1 MKTKINL
8 LILVVSGLLSAQ
20 IFAQN
25 TITGNVTDD
34 NGMPLANANVLIEGT
49 TQGVVTDFNGNF
61 TLVTNQTYP
70 LNIKISYIGFA
81 GQTITVEHSGSIQI
95 SLQAGNIFDEVI
107 VSASRRAEKL
117 QEAPAAVSVLNA
129 EELSNS
135 GGAISPI
142 RALINTPDVELQ
154 QQTGQ
159 RINLALRGSS
169 GVFSTG
175 VFPMLDYRSLISPG
189 LEFFDSQNSPIN
201 NIDLERIEV
210 VLGPGS
216 ALYGP
221 DVTSGVVH
229 FISKSPFKHPGTTAE
244 LIYGDRNT
252 TKVAIR
258 HANHNEDNTFG
269 YKINARY
276 GFGQD
281 FVLDPEDANDKKVL
295 DNFQTI
301 IRRANITP
309 EGVVDT
315 ENDGPVL
322 ISTKK
327 EQIPDYWAAMVNTS
341 LYFRPKSGMEIIT
354 SGGWN
359 AGKAIF
365 YNELGEGM
373 SNSNEYWAQARF
385 NYKGWFAQTYYI
397 KNDGGNDSNPVYLNR
412 TGLIVPLERSHYE
425 AQIQYN
431 FDLPN
436 LLNSEWTVGV
446 DYRNAL
452 SDTQN
457 HVYGRFENDDD
468 YFVLGSYAQ
477 GKFKMSK
484 KFDMFLAGRYDGY
497 NFTDEKTFSPRAA
510 LVYKLN
516 ENHNFRIS
524 YNRAANPIPASDI
537 YFDLPIQREPGVLD
551 VWNIGGKNPYT
562 FGTNP
567 QIDWLVPGVPNTNFE
582 DGFPLSAA
590 YSFVNNN
597 VIAQL
602 VALGSQDPNLAPILP
617 LITSL
622 LEENTPDGFSSISS
636 FNENGTALLPQD
648 GETVL
653 ISKMSAIEF
662 GYKGLLWDKLAVG
675 FDVYHLRSTAGGGFT
690 QVSPMI
696 NIEDLPNKLG
706 NSVQSKI
713 QPLLEQALIDTEN
726 YPQPIAEAVATQV
739 GETLNGAYNAGG
751 QGFLDELSSA
761 GLPFHGVVPTE
772 QAPIGNIPKL
782 IYGYITRDSGKINTN
797 WGFEA
802 HSKYYFSDLLTTYLN
817 YTWFNRSSGEPGDL
831 NFPQNKIR
839 WGMSYQPENGWV
851 GSVSYQWNQAYK
863 SNQTTFPGRIDALS
877 VFDVM
882 KGYNFSNGLKIHLSA
897 VNLFNNKFRALPG
910 MPQIGRTITLRLL
923 YDF

>member
-8 LILVVSGLLSAQ
+8 LFLIISGLLSVQ
-20 IFAQN
+20 IIAQN
-25 TITGNVTDD
+25 TIIGNVTDD
-34 NGMPLANANVLIEGT
+34 NGMPLSSANVKVEGT
-49 TQGVVTDFNGNF
+49 NEGVVTDFNGNF
-61 TLVTNQTYP
+61 TLNTSKNFP
-70 LNIKISYIGFA
+70 ISLLISYIGFET
-81 GQTITVEHSGSIQI
+81 QSLTVESASPIQI
-95 SLQAGNIFDEVI
+95 GMEQGNVFDEVI
-107 VSASRRAEKL
+107 VSASRRVEKL

-129 EELSNS
+129 EQLSNS
-135 GGAISPI
+135 GGAVSPI
-142 RALINTPDVELQ
+142 RALINTPGVELQ

-244 LIYGDRNT
+244 LIYGERNT

-258 HANHNEDNTFG
+258 HASHNEDNTFG

-276 GFGQD
+276 GSGQD
-281 FVLDPEDANDKKVL
+281 FVLDPNNADDQKILK
-295 DNFQTI
+295 NFKTE
-301 IRRANITP
+301 IRRAKITP
-309 EGVVDT
+309 EGAVDT
-315 ENDGPVL
+315 ENDGPL
-322 ISTKK
+322 LLTT
-327 EQIPDYWAAMVNTS
+327 EQKQLPDYWAGMVNTS
-341 LYFRPKSGMEIIT
+341 LYFRPKNGMEIIT

-365 YNELGEGM
+365 YNELGEGV
-373 SNSNEYWAQARF
+373 SHSNEYWAQVRF

-425 AQIQYN
+425 AQLQYN

-436 LLNSEWTVGV
+436 LLDSEWTLGV
-446 DYRNAL
+446 DFRNAL

-457 HVYGRFENDDD
+457 HVYGRFEDDDD
-468 YFVLGSYAQ
+468 YVILGGYAQ
-477 GKFKMSK
+477 GKFKMGE

-497 NFTDEKTFSPRAA
+497 NFTNEKTFSPRAA

-516 ENHNFRIS
+516 ENHNFRVS

-537 YFDLPIQREPGVLD
+537 YFDLPIQRVPGVLD
-551 VWNIGGKNPYT
+551 IWNMGGKNPYT
-562 FGTNP
+562 FGANP
-567 QIDWLVPGVPNTNFE
+567 QIDWLIPGVPNTNFK

-590 YSFVNNN
+590 YSFVNDN
-597 VIAQL
+597 VIEQL
-602 VALGSQDPNLAPILP
+602 VAIGGKDPSLAPIVP
-617 LITSL
+617 LIESL
-622 LEENTPDGFSSISS
+622 LRGNTPDGFSPVSS
-636 FNENGTALLPQD
+636 FDEKGNTLLPED

-653 ISKMSAIEF
+653 ISRVSALEF
-662 GYKGLLWDKLAVG
+662 GYKGLFWDKLALG
-675 FDVYHLRSTAGGGFT
+675 FDIYHLRSTAGGGFT
-690 QVSPMI
+690 QVSPMV
-696 NIEDLPNKLG
+696 NIEDLPNNLG

-713 QPLLEQALIDTEN
+713 EPQLEQALISMGQ
-726 YPQPIAEAVATQV
+726 PQPVAQAIATKV
-739 GETLNGAYNAGG
+739 GEVLNDAYNAGG
-751 QGFLDELSSA
+751 QGFLDELSKA

-782 IYGYITRDSGKINTN
+782 IYGYITRDPDKINTN
-797 WGFEA
+797 WGFET
-802 HSKYYFSDLLTTYLN
+802 HSKYYFSDIFTTYFN

-839 WGMSYQPENGWV
+839 WGMSYQPEKGIV

-882 KGYNFSNGLKIHLSA
+882 AGYNFNNGLKIHLSA
-897 VNLFNNKFRALPG
+897 VNLFNNEFRALPG
-910 MPQIGRTITLRLL
+910 MPRIGRTFTTRLL

>member
-1 MKTKINL
+1 MKTKINSL
-8 LILVVSGLLSAQ
+8 LIVFCGLISAQ
-20 IFAQN
+20 IIAQN

-34 NGMPLANANVLIEGT
+34 DGLPLSSANVVIEGT
-49 TQGVVTDFNGNF
+49 NLGVVTDFNGNF
-61 TLVTNQTYP
+61 TLSTNQDFP
-70 LNIKISYIGFA
+70 VNILISYIGFTT
-81 GQTITVEHSGSIQI
+81 QSITLENPGSIQI
-95 SLQAGNIFDEVI
+95 SMEQGNVFDEVI

-142 RALINTPDVELQ
+142 RALINTPGVELQ

-244 LIYGDRNT
+244 IIYGDRD
-252 TKVAIR
+252 TKKIAIR
-258 HANHNEDNTFG
+258 HAGHNQDNSFG

-276 GFGQD
+276 GSGDD
-281 FVLDPEDANDKKVL
+281 FVLDPNNEDDKKVL
-295 DNFQTI
+295 NNFRTQI
-301 IRRANITP
+301 SRANITP

-315 ENDGPVL
+315 ENDGPL
-322 ISTKK
+322 LFNTEQI
-327 EQIPDYWAAMVNTS
+327 QIPDYWAAMVNTS
-341 LYFRPKSGMEIIT
+341 LYFRPKNGMEIVT

-365 YNELGEGM
+365 YNELGEGITD
-373 SNSNEYWAQARF
+373 SNEYWAQARF

-397 KNDGGNDSNPVYLNR
+397 KNDGGSDSNPVYLNR

-425 AQIQYN
+425 AQLQYN

-436 LLNSEWTVGV
+436 LLDSEWTVGV
-446 DYRNAL
+446 DFRNAL

-457 HVYGRFENDDD
+457 HVYGRFEDDDD
-468 YFVLGSYAQ
+468 YVILGGYAQ
-477 GKFKMSK
+477 GKFKMGE

-510 LVYKLN
+510 LVFKLN
-516 ENHNFRIS
+516 ENHNFRVS

-562 FGTNP
+562 FGENP
-567 QIDWLVPGVPNTNFE
+567 QIDWLIPGVPNTNFK

-590 YSFVNNN
+590 YNFVNDD
-597 VIAQL
+597 VIDQL
-602 VALGSQDPNLAPILP
+602 TAIGNQDPDLAPLVPSIVG
-617 LITSL
+617 L
-622 LEENTPDGFSSISS
+622 LRGNTPDGFSPISS
-636 FNENGTALLPQD
+636 FDENGNALLPED
-648 GETVL
+648 GQTVL
-653 ISKMSAIEF
+653 ISKMSALEF
-662 GYKGLLWDKLAVG
+662 GYKGLFWDKLAVG
-675 FDVYHLRSTAGGGFT
+675 FDVYHLRNTAGGGFT
-690 QVSPMI
+690 QVSPMV
-696 NIEDLPNKLG
+696 NIENLPSNLG
-706 NSVQSKI
+706 NSVQAKI
-713 QPLLEQALIDTEN
+713 EPQLEQALIEMGQ
-726 YPQPIAEAVATQV
+726 PQPAAQAIAAQI

-751 QGFLDELSSA
+751 QGFLDQLAAA

-772 QAPIGNIPKL
+772 QAPVGNIPKL
-782 IYGYITRDSGKINTN
+782 IYGYITRDPDRITTN

-802 HSKYYFSDLLTTYLN
+802 HSKYYFSDQLTSYFN
-817 YTWFNRSSGEPGDL
+817 YTWFSRSSGEPGDL

-839 WGMSYQPENGWV
+839 WGMSYQQENGWV

-863 SNQTTFPGRIDALS
+863 SNQSTYPGRIDALS

-882 KGYNFSNGLKIHLSA
+882 TGYNFTNGLKVHLSA

-910 MPQIGRTITLRLL
+910 MPQIGRTATIRLL